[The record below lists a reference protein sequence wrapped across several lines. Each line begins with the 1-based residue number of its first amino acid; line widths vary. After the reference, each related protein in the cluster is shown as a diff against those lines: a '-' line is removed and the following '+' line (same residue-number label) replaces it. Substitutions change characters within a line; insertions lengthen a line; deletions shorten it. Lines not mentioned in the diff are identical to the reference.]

1 MVHELEASGNTE
13 EYKNIITEHIFK
25 NHLYNEIVLAYM
37 VHNFNG
43 TSSDMYAVWKA
54 AKSFS
59 VKTDE
64 LSERIISQMMFT
76 GAYSGRLAE
85 VFGRLL

>member
-1 MVHELEASGNTE
+1 MFMVHELEASGNTE

-25 NHLYNEIVLAYM
+25 NHLYNEIVLEYM

-43 TSSDMYAVWKA
+43 TSSDMYDVWKA

-59 VKTDE
+59 VK
-64 LSERIISQMMFT
+64 QMNCQK
-76 GAYSGRLAE
+76 E
-85 VFGRLL
+85 